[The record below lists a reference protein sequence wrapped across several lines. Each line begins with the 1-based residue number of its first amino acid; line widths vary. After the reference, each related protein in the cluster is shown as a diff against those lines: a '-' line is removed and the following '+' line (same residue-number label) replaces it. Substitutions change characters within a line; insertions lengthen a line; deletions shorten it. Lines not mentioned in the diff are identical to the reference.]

1 MLFTQF
7 QKLFQTCPLLLS
19 SRQQSRQSCLLPS
32 ASDSLYCA
40 AQTQRRAASN
50 HHTFFHNPMPTT
62 NYIRAMCAAVLLQS
76 FCCPAQ
82 AEAPAQPSA
91 HLTGRIDLAVDA
103 TDTAHKL
110 LVAHESMPVSSGHLT
125 LAFPEWLPG
134 THSRANDIDRLTG
147 LHMSGAG
154 RELVWVRDPR
164 EPFKF
169 DVEIPAGVT
178 HLDIDMIYVSPA
190 GAKARMSIDQN
201 VTEVEWQD
209 VLLYPA
215 GMASSDLDFLVK
227 LKLPADY
234 QFASALELAGRHGAE
249 LEFKPTSLETLIDSP
264 LISGRYFKR
273 VLLSAPNQ
281 VPVYLDLVAE
291 RPEELDISPE
301 ALAQH
306 QALVQQALLLFG
318 TTHYAHY
325 DFLFSIS
332 PQIGGI
338 GLEHHQSSE
347 DGTGEGYFADYK
359 EHWVDRGLL
368 PHEYTH
374 SWNGKYRRPADLAT
388 PNYNVPMEG
397 SLLWV
402 YEGQTDYWGN
412 VLAARSGL
420 VSTEQSHEYFAAIA
434 STVDQ
439 RAGRS
444 WRSLEDTTRS
454 GAMGGDDSDWRS
466 WQRYA
471 GDYYREMDFVW
482 MQADAMIRRDSAGQR
497 SLDSFA
503 RLFFGG
509 EPGQRKV
516 TTYRFEDVVAALQQV
531 DGMVDWSA
539 FLRGKLDT
547 HSGQPAADALA
558 MAGWHVVYT
567 DRDNLMFE
575 NRDRNSGTASFLD
588 SIGFDVAKDG
598 KLSDVAWGKPAFK
611 AGATVGLQ
619 LLAVDGEAFTKN
631 GMVRALKTAQG
642 SKQPIVL
649 LVKDGVLYRTL
660 SVDYHD
666 GPRWPHLVRDGAG
679 VDYLSQ
685 IVAPLASQ

>member
-1 MLFTQF
+1 M
-7 QKLFQTCPLLLS
+7 PL
-19 SRQQSRQSCLLPS
+19 
-32 ASDSLYCA
+32 
-40 AQTQRRAASN
+40 RAL
-50 HHTFFHNPMPTT
+50 
-62 NYIRAMCAAVLLQS
+62 IRALCAAVLLHLLV
-76 FCCPAQ
+76 PMAQ
-82 AEAPAQPSA
+82 AQAASAGA
-91 HLTGRIDLAVDA
+91 HLTGRIELSVDA

-110 LVAHESMPVSSGHLT
+110 LVAHEMLPVSAGDLT

-134 THSRANDIDRLTG
+134 THSRSNDIDRLTG
-147 LHMSGAG
+147 LHMSAAG
-154 RELVWVRDPR
+154 HELVWIRDPR

-169 DVEIPAGVT
+169 DVDIPEGAT
-178 HLDIDMIYVSPA
+178 HLDVDMIYVTPA
-190 GAKARMSIDQN
+190 GAKGRMFIDQN

-215 GMASSDLDFLVK
+215 GVTASDIELRAK
-227 LKLPADY
+227 LKLPDGY
-234 QFASALELAGRHGAE
+234 QFACALEPAEQHGAD

-281 VPVYLDLVAE
+281 LPVYLDLVAE

-332 PQIGGI
+332 SQIGGI

-347 DGTGEGYFADYK
+347 DGTTEVYFSDYK
-359 EHWVDRGLL
+359 EHWTDRGLL

-412 VLAARSGL
+412 VLRARSGL
-420 VSTEQSHEYFAAIA
+420 VSQQQSHEYFAAIA

-482 MQADAMIRRDSAGQR
+482 MQVDAMIRRDSSGQR
-497 SLDSFA
+497 SLDTFA
-503 RLFFGG
+503 QLFFGM

-531 DGMVDWSA
+531 DPTVDWSA

-547 HSGQPAADALA
+547 HAGQPAADALA
-558 MAGWHVVYT
+558 MAGWHLAYT
-567 DRDNLMFE
+567 ESENLVFE
-575 NRDRNSGTASFLD
+575 NRDRNSGSASFLD
-588 SIGFDVAKDG
+588 SIGFDVGKDG
-598 KLSDVAWGKPAFK
+598 KLHDVAWGKAAFK

-619 LLAVDGEAFTKN
+619 LLAVNGEAFTKE
-631 GMVRALKTAQG
+631 GMVRALKTART

-660 SVDYHD
+660 NVDYHD
-666 GPRWPHLVRDGAG
+666 GPRWPHLVRDANNT
-679 VDYLSQ
+679 DYLDQ
-685 IVAPLASQ
+685 ILAPLARQ